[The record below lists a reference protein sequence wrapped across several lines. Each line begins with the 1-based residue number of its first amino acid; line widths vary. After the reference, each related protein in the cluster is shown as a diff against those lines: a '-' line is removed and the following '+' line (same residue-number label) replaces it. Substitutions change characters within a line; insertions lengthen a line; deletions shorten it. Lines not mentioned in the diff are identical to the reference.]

1 MSETTFAIVF
11 FCACVL
17 FLSAVG
23 YFAFGVLA
31 KFYAF
36 IKFAVR
42 LCLQDPKFS
51 LAMFAPACILSL
63 YIALVSQNIIF
74 NFTWGASANVFG
86 GPASGLLLDALLFGF
101 SLIARLEERYF
112 YVFSF
117 RLALLELLCGLVT
130 AIISRDIFSI
140 YVPYAQILLVFCVC
154 LDFLCLSAAKA
165 NAKLLDDLSTKNDL
179 SEPEKLAKEALERLA
194 NSPDKEEALLQANFI
209 RIKLNQIR
217 RAG

>member
-1 MSETTFAIVF
+1 MGETTFAIVF

-51 LAMFAPACILSL
+51 LIMFAPACILSL
-63 YIALVSQNIIF
+63 YIALVSQNLIF
-74 NFTWGASANVFG
+74 DFTWSASANVFG
-86 GPASGLLLDALLFGF
+86 GPASVLLLDALLFAF

-117 RLALLELLCGLVT
+117 RLALLELLCGLIT

-140 YVPYAQILLVFCVC
+140 YVPYAEILLVFCVC
-154 LDFLCLSAAKA
+154 FDFLCLSAAKA
-165 NAKLLDDLSTKNDL
+165 SAKLLEELSAKKDL
-179 SEPEKLAKEALERLA
+179 SESEKLAKEALERLA
-194 NSPDKEEALLQANFI
+194 NSSNKEEALLKANLI
-209 RIKLNQIR
+209 RIKVKQIR
-217 RAG
+217 RMD

>member
-1 MSETTFAIVF
+1 MVIF
-11 FCACVL
+11 FCACAL
-17 FLSAVG
+17 FLTAVG

-36 IKFAVR
+36 IKFAAR
-42 LCLQDPKFS
+42 LCLQDPKLS

-74 NFTWGASANVFG
+74 DFTWGASANVFG
-86 GPASGLLLDALLFGF
+86 GSASGLFLDALLFGF

-117 RLALLELLCGLVT
+117 RLALLELLCGLIT
-130 AIISRDIFSI
+130 AIISRDIFST
-140 YVPYAQILLVFCVC
+140 YVPCAQILLVFCVC
-154 LDFLCLSAAKA
+154 FDFLCLSTAKA
-165 NAKLLDDLSTKNDL
+165 NAKLLDDLSAKNDL
-179 SEPEKLAKEALERLA
+179 SESEKLAKEVLERLA
-194 NSPDKEEALLQANFI
+194 NSPGKEEALLQANFI

>member
-31 KFYAF
+31 KFYDF
-36 IKFAVR
+36 IKCAVR

-140 YVPYAQILLVFCVC
+140 YVPCAQILLVFCVC

>member
-1 MSETTFAIVF
+1 M
-11 FCACVL
+11 L

-51 LAMFAPACILSL
+51 LAMFAPAFILML
-63 YIALVSQNIIF
+63 YIALVSQNLVF
-74 NFTWGASANVFG
+74 DFTWSASANIFG
-86 GPASGLLLDALLFGF
+86 GPTSGLLLDALLFAF

-117 RLALLELLCGLVT
+117 RLALLELLCGLIT

-140 YVPYAQILLVFCVC
+140 YVPCAQILLVFCVC
-154 LDFLCLSAAKA
+154 FDFLCLSAAKA
-165 NAKLLDDLSTKNDL
+165 NAKLLEELSAKNDL

-194 NSPDKEEALLQANFI
+194 KLPDKEEALLQANLI
-209 RIKLNQIR
+209 RMKMKQEY
-217 RAG
+217 RAA

>member
-23 YFAFGVLA
+23 YFAFGVLV

-36 IKFAVR
+36 IKFAAR

-51 LAMFAPACILSL
+51 LAMFAPAFILSL

-74 NFTWGASANVFG
+74 NFTWGASANIFG
-86 GPASGLLLDALLFGF
+86 GPASGLFLDALLFGF

-117 RLALLELLCGLVT
+117 RLALLELLCGLIT

-140 YVPYAQILLVFCVC
+140 YVPCAQILLVFCVC
-154 LDFLCLSAAKA
+154 FDFLCLSAAKA
-165 NAKLLDDLSTKNDL
+165 NAKLLDDLSAKNDL
-179 SEPEKLAKEALERLA
+179 SEPEKLAKEALEQLA
-194 NSPDKEEALLQANFI
+194 NSPNKEESLLKANLV
-209 RIKLNQIR
+209 RMKLKQIR
-217 RAG
+217 RVA

>member
-1 MSETTFAIVF
+1 MGETTFMIIF
-11 FCACVL
+11 YCACAL
-17 FLSAVG
+17 FLTAVG
-23 YFAFGVLA
+23 YFALGVLA

-36 IKFAVR
+36 IKFAAR

-51 LAMFAPACILSL
+51 LTMFAPACILSL

-74 NFTWGASANVFG
+74 DFTWGASANVFG
-86 GPASGLLLDALLFGF
+86 GPASWLLLDALLFGF

-117 RLALLELLCGLVT
+117 RLALLELLCGLIT

-140 YVPYAQILLVFCVC
+140 YVPCAQILLVFCVSF
-154 LDFLCLSAAKA
+154 DFLCLSIAKA
-165 NAKLLDDLSTKNDL
+165 NAKLLDDLSAKNDL

-194 NSPDKEEALLQANFI
+194 NSHDKEEALLQANII
-209 RIKLNQIR
+209 RMKMKQVC

>member
-11 FCACVL
+11 FCACAL
-17 FLSAVG
+17 FLAAVG
-23 YFAFGVLA
+23 YFALGVLA

-42 LCLQDPKFS
+42 LCLQEPKFS
-51 LAMFAPACILSL
+51 LAMFAPAFILSL
-63 YIALVSQNIIF
+63 YITLVSQNIIF

-86 GPASGLLLDALLFGF
+86 GSASGLLLDALLFGF

-117 RLALLELLCGLVT
+117 RLALLELLCGLIT

-140 YVPYAQILLVFCVC
+140 YVPCAQILLVFCVC
-154 LDFLCLSAAKA
+154 FDFLCLSAAKA
-165 NAKLLDDLSTKNDL
+165 NAKLLEELSAKKDL
-179 SEPEKLAKEALERLA
+179 SEPKKLAKEALERLS
-194 NSPDKEEALLQANFI
+194 NSPNKEEALLQSNLT
-209 RIKLNQIR
+209 RIKLRQIR
-217 RAG
+217 RSA

>member
-11 FCACVL
+11 FCACAL
-17 FLSAVG
+17 FLTAVG

-51 LAMFAPACILSL
+51 LARFAPAFILSL
-63 YIALVSQNIIF
+63 YLALVSQNLVF
-74 NFTWGASANVFG
+74 DFTWSASANVFG
-86 GPASGLLLDALLFGF
+86 GPASGLLLDALLFAF

-117 RLALLELLCGLVT
+117 RLALLELLCGLIT

-140 YVPYAQILLVFCVC
+140 YVPCAQILLVFCVC
-154 LDFLCLSAAKA
+154 FDFLCLGAAKA
-165 NAKLLDDLSTKNDL
+165 NEKLLEELSAKNDL

-194 NSPDKEEALLQANFI
+194 NLPDKEEALLQANLI
-209 RIKLNQIR
+209 RTKMKQIR
-217 RAG
+217 RVA

>member
-1 MSETTFAIVF
+1 MSETTFAIIF
-11 FCACVL
+11 YCACAL
-17 FLSAVG
+17 FLAAVG
-23 YFAFGVLA
+23 YLALGVLA
-31 KFYAF
+31 KFYSF
-36 IKFAVR
+36 IKFATR

-74 NFTWGASANVFG
+74 DFTWSTSANIFG
-86 GPASGLLLDALLFGF
+86 GPASGLFLDVLLFGF

-140 YVPYAQILLVFCVC
+140 YVPCAQILLVFCVC
-154 LDFLCLSAAKA
+154 FDFLCLSAAKV
-165 NAKLLDDLSTKNDL
+165 NAKLLDDLSAKNDL
-179 SEPEKLAKEALERLA
+179 SESEKLAKEALVRLA
-194 NSPDKEEALLQANFI
+194 NSPCKEEALLQANLI
-209 RIKLNQIR
+209 RMKMKQIR
-217 RAG
+217 CAA

>member
-1 MSETTFAIVF
+1 M
-11 FCACVL
+11 L

-51 LAMFAPACILSL
+51 LAIFAPAFILTL
-63 YIALVSQNIIF
+63 YITLISQNLIF
-74 NFTWGASANVFG
+74 DFTWSASANVFG
-86 GPASGLLLDALLFGF
+86 GPASGLLLDVLLFAF

-117 RLALLELLCGLVT
+117 RLALLELLCGLIT

-140 YVPYAQILLVFCVC
+140 YVPCAEILLVFCLC
-154 LDFLCLSAAKA
+154 FDFLCLSAAKA
-165 NAKLLDDLSTKNDL
+165 SAKLLEELSAKKDL
-179 SEPEKLAKEALERLA
+179 SESEKLAKESLEQLA
-194 NSPDKEEALLQANFI
+194 NSPNKEEALLKANLI
-209 RIKLNQIR
+209 RIKLKQIR
-217 RAG
+217 RSA